1 MSLGIEEQSRNA
13 RKLCMAAEQLLSQ
26 AASAPGKDAL
36 DALED
41 CKGKLDTVQGLLAGM
56 EQLVQQ
62 EPSHKR
68 DVWKQKVSN
77 QRDEYHSLHRAWER
91 DYQRHGGRDLHEQQR
106 AALLGDRHPGAAAG
120 RGGDAGGGGSMD
132 PESQMAMQRSHKAID
147 ELEERGMAMLGSL
160 ASQRERLKG
169 VHKKVLDVMNTLG
182 VSNSLIRVIE
192 KRQSQDVV
200 LMLVGMA
207 CVRASVHVGMT
218 LARVDAP
225 CEMQVWW

>member
-1 MSLGIEEQSRNA
+1 
-13 RKLCMAAEQLLSQ
+13 
-26 AASAPGKDAL
+26 
-36 DALED
+36 
-41 CKGKLDTVQGLLAGM
+41 
-56 EQLVQQ
+56 
-62 EPSHKR
+62 
-68 DVWKQKVSN
+68 
-77 QRDEYHSLHRAWER
+77 
-91 DYQRHGGRDLHEQQR
+91 
-106 AALLGDRHPGAAAG
+106 
-120 RGGDAGGGGSMD
+120 MD